1 MSKIISFLN
10 LNSILF
16 KIIIAL
22 FLTVLSAIFFSWILN
37 IWWGG
42 EHQLSVL
49 GTYVSTIHSESS
61 HSGSSNAEN
70 FIFNIL
76 KNTAI
81 KETIVNCTGYKYPN
95 IDKSSINNY
104 SNDEIN
110 ICKSSKPLS
119 LFGLFDSG
127 DPHGFPLGFIIYG
140 DCQLSMA
147 GPTYYCWPTVVGY
160 INLIIDFVFWFVFVY
175 LIVFIKNLILKK
187 NKLKT

>member
-1 MSKIISFLN
+1 MPKTILSLNLKSVLLKVVIASFL
-10 LNSILF
+10 LTALSSI
-16 KIIIAL
+16 I
-22 FLTVLSAIFFSWILN
+22 FSWVFLPNDENILD
-37 IWWGG
+37 I
-42 EHQLSVL
+42 L
-49 GTYVSTIHSESS
+49 GRYSTKVTPGQSFL
-61 HSGSSNAEN
+61 EN

-76 KNTAI
+76 NNSEIEGMAI
-81 KETIVNCTGYKYPN
+81 NCTALDYPN
-95 IDKSSINNY
+95 IDGSLTKYFSDS
-104 SNDEIN
+104 EISL
-110 ICKSSKPLS
+110 CKSSKPLS

-175 LIVFIKNLILKK
+175 LIVFIKNLIFKK